1 MKLYGKCSK
10 CSSEISFRKSQN
22 TRVELAMYEGEVQ
35 KIECGHCNTE
45 VKLHVNDIYTKQSK
59 LAIGL
64 ASIIFLVGTPLII
77 YFLFI
82 SKAFNN
88 GNTYHIVALAS
99 FFLLPIA
106 VYIIIHQQER
116 RRVNSFNRFFL

>member
-10 CSSEISFRKSQN
+10 CSSEITFRKSQN
-22 TRVELAMYEGEVQ
+22 TRVELAMYEGELQ
-35 KIECGHCNTE
+35 IIKCGHCNTK

-88 GNTYHIVALAS
+88 GNPYHIVALAS
-99 FFLLPIA
+99 FFLIPIII
-106 VYIIIHQQER
+106 YIIIHKQER
-116 RRVNSFNRFFL
+116 LRVNAFNRLYL